1 MLELLVQV
9 SFEVVM
15 QYRDALRSLAEEHVG
30 LVRRLERVEGERG
43 YLLREVQARW
53 SAFASLH
60 CAVPA
65 GLEWTSA
72 MKISH

>member
-1 MLELLVQV
+1 MQV

-30 LVRRLERVEGERG
+30 LVRRLERVDGERR

-65 GLEWTSA
+65 SLERTSA
-72 MKISH
+72 VMTSR